1 MKNPLQP
8 RLAPLLCTL
17 LFLFAAQPG
26 ASQQETAGTAPS
38 SEVQAAASPSS
49 LQSTQDWNRRLRER
63 SGLIDPMPS
72 LGSGEYT
79 IGSDDVLDINVF
91 EAQEMNREVRV
102 SATGEISL
110 PLLGAVRA
118 AGLTPREL
126 EKTLEE
132 LLHQKYM
139 KDPHVSVFVRE
150 MESHPVSVIG
160 AVRKPGTFQIRGAR
174 TLLEILSLAE
184 GLADDAGEEIII
196 LRQSGGSSGLESSSP
211 KSRGI
216 AEPTSAPPQELS
228 TSNATDTDSEKVGA
242 IPQKMLQ
249 VNLKDLLD
257 SRDPGHNPLV
267 YPGDIVKVSRAGIVY
282 VVGAVRRPGG
292 FSLKTNEKISVLQAM
307 ALSEGL
313 TPTAAKSGARII
325 RTDEPNGARTE
336 TPIDLGKIMA
346 GKSSDP
352 MLGPRDIVFVP
363 DSAAK
368 KTFSRG
374 AEVATQ
380 TLAGLLIFHW

>member
-1 MKNPLQP
+1 MKNPHQP

-26 ASQQETAGTAPS
+26 ATQEETARTTPS

-63 SGLIDPMPS
+63 SGLIDPTPS

-150 MESHPVSVIG
+150 MDSHPVSVIG
-160 AVRKPGTFQIRGAR
+160 AVRKPGTFQIRGAK

-196 LRQSGGSSGLESSSP
+196 LRQSGGSSELESSS
-211 KSRGI
+211 
-216 AEPTSAPPQELS
+216 
-228 TSNATDTDSEKVGA
+228 
-242 IPQKMLQ
+242 
-249 VNLKDLLD
+249 
-257 SRDPGHNPLV
+257 
-267 YPGDIVKVSRAGIVY
+267 
-282 VVGAVRRPGG
+282 
-292 FSLKTNEKISVLQAM
+292 
-307 ALSEGL
+307 
-313 TPTAAKSGARII
+313 
-325 RTDEPNGARTE
+325 
-336 TPIDLGKIMA
+336 
-346 GKSSDP
+346 
-352 MLGPRDIVFVP
+352 
-363 DSAAK
+363 
-368 KTFSRG
+368 
-374 AEVATQ
+374 
-380 TLAGLLIFHW
+380 